1 VLATT
6 ERLSDVLATDYD
18 AVFYPGGHGPLWDL
32 AEDQHSINL
41 IETMY
46 SDGRPVAAVRHAPG
60 AFRHARTRD
69 GSSLVQGKSVTGFA
83 NSEAEAVRL
92 TDVVPF
98 LVEEMLKQCGGIYSK
113 TRDWQSYVVVD
124 GNLVTG
130 QNPASS
136 EAAAKAVLRQ
146 LASRPE
152 VMPIGASIGTAA
164 AGAGASV
171 VSRETHNPS
180 T

>member
-1 VLATT
+1 MCGTTPRLPYCGNTQRDFAEPWDFAARHNEQTSRTLA
-6 ERLSDVLATDYD
+6 
-18 AVFYPGGHGPLWDL
+18 
-32 AEDQHSINL
+32 
-41 IETMY
+41 
-46 SDGRPVAAVRHAPG
+46 
-60 AFRHARTRD
+60 
-69 GSSLVQGKSVTGFA
+69 SLVQGKSVTGFA
-83 NSEAEAVRL
+83 NSEAEAVRI

-98 LVEEMLKQCGGIYSK
+98 LAEEMLKQCGGIYSK

-152 VMPIGASIGTAA
+152 VMPIGASIGTPA